1 MDWCP
6 SHCNIVGND
15 LADEAAKTGSTHGRE
30 VNIKMSKTE
39 AYSRIKRVIKDQW
52 AKKWRE
58 HKHGFRWD
66 LDNNLPTKLIQYSDE
81 RLLDRVYARL
91 RLGRNGLRFNN
102 QTHSKM
108 DLMCPHCD
116 EIEDTDHYFLR
127 CHMHIDHRI
136 VMFNSIKDN
145 ISDIGEITVKT
156 LLNPS
161 HAHSEIIRGAVFQC
175 IRDTEYMSRI

>member
-30 VNIKMSKTE
+30 LNIKMSKTE

-66 LDNNLPTKLIQYSDE
+66 LDKNLPTKLIQYSDE
-81 RLLDRVYARL
+81 RQLA
-91 RLGRNGLRFNN
+91 
-102 QTHSKM
+102 
-108 DLMCPHCD
+108 
-116 EIEDTDHYFLR
+116 
-127 CHMHIDHRI
+127 
-136 VMFNSIKDN
+136 
-145 ISDIGEITVKT
+145 
-156 LLNPS
+156 
-161 HAHSEIIRGAVFQC
+161 IRQG
-175 IRDTEYMSRI
+175 IH